1 MELIVISAVWC
12 PSCLVMKKIIKDI
25 ETNYTDLKII
35 KYDYDLNEDEIKSYN
50 VGDNLPL
57 FILLKDRKE
66 ISRMSGEHSYEEMV
80 NFINC

>member
-12 PSCLVMKKIIKDI
+12 PSCLVMKKVIKDI
-25 ETNYTDLKII
+25 ESNFNELKIT
-35 KYDYDLNEDEIKSYN
+35 KYDYDLNEDDIKDYN
-50 VGDNLPL
+50 VGNNLPL
-57 FILLKDRKE
+57 FILIKDGIE

>member
-25 ETNYTDLKII
+25 ESNFNELKIT
-35 KYDYDLNEDEIKSYN
+35 KYDYDLNEDDIKVYN
-50 VGDNLPL
+50 VGDNLLL
-57 FILLKDRKE
+57 FILLKDKKE

>member
-35 KYDYDLNEDEIKSYN
+35 KYDYDLNEDDIKDYN

-57 FILLKDRKE
+57 FILLKDGKE